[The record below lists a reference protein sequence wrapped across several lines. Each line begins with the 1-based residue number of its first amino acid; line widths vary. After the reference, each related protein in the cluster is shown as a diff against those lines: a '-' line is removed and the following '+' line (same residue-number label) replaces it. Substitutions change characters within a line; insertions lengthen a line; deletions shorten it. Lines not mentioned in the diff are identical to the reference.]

1 MYTTDTTADPFL
13 KNRYTCY
20 LSTNPLSSN
29 LDKSVTMIK
38 LIHPFIS
45 MRYVIPT
52 KRPIHLHLMNLNQS
66 QERKSIPNKM
76 VVFPSK
82 TNTNLV
88 ATQPPMLLGLI

>member
-20 LSTNPLSSN
+20 LSTNPLSGGLEN
-29 LDKSVTMIK
+29 SVTVIK

-45 MRYVIPT
+45 MCYVMSN
-52 KRPIHLHLMNLNQS
+52 KRPIHLHPMNLNQS
-66 QERKSIPNKM
+66 QEHKSIPNKT

-82 TNTNLV
+82 TSTNLI
-88 ATQPPMLLGLI
+88 ATQPPMLFGLI